1 MSEPLSTVALERA
14 GDCGYLDRECAGMSE
29 GPKPSRLKMSTG
41 QPKAEADLEALRGH
55 RDAILQIARQRKATN
70 IRVFG
75 SLAKGAA
82 HGGSDVDFLVSMDS
96 DATLVDLIG
105 LEQDLE
111 ALLGREVDV
120 VTEDEVRP
128 RFQEEVQS
136 TAVRL

>member
-1 MSEPLSTVALERA
+1 
-14 GDCGYLDRECAGMSE
+14 
-29 GPKPSRLKMSTG
+29 MSTE
-41 QPKAEADLEALRGH
+41 QREAEADLEAIRDH
-55 RDAILQIARQRKATN
+55 REAILQVARQRKAAD

-75 SLAKGAA
+75 SLAKGAS
-82 HGGSDVDFLVSMDS
+82 HEESDVDFLVSMNP

-120 VTEDEVRP
+120 VTENEVRP
-128 RFQEEVQS
+128 RFQKEVQS